1 MTALWWLHYPRMGLD
16 NFVQNSL
23 VKRAVNLALNT
34 SRESL
39 FKLLF
44 ISVVISLSLKV
55 SVLLHILMDCI
66 SFIVELKELFIYSGY
81 KSSGKYIH
89 CKYSLSVSARLFIS
103 FFFLKLLL
111 LYTLNLHNV
120 ICQTDLNKA
129 VGKKDFLKRKHCLE
143 KQEEKVYW
151 GMKAKV
157 LVTQLCLTL
166 WWPHG
171 LKPAR
176 LLCPWNSPG
185 KNIGV
190 SFHFLLQGIFPTQES
205 NSGLLH
211 CRQIVYHLTHQGS
224 PLLIYNWY
232 TKFAHV

>member
-1 MTALWWLHYPRMGLD
+1 MGLD

-81 KSSGKYIH
+81 KSSGKYIN
-89 CKYSLSVSARLFIS
+89 CKYSLSVSVRLFIS

-120 ICQTDLNKA
+120 IYNVDF
-129 VGKKDFLKRKHCLE
+129 KKFIFKKSLVRD
-143 KQEEKVYW
+143 VY
-151 GMKAKV
+151 
-157 LVTQLCLTL
+157 LPLPLQL
-166 WWPHG
+166 
-171 LKPAR
+171 R
-176 LLCPWNSPG
+176 S
-185 KNIGV
+185 
-190 SFHFLLQGIFPTQES
+190 
-205 NSGLLH
+205 
-211 CRQIVYHLTHQGS
+211 
-224 PLLIYNWY
+224 
-232 TKFAHV
+232 